1 MRIID
6 TISHPQLKISIFQM
20 NGKYMVKFEA
30 GPYEQTYKVDEME
43 VSGLEGL
50 KSKVTNELLVE
61 VAAVFRAMHAA
72 NPWKE

>member
-6 TISHPQLKISIFQM
+6 TIPHPQLKISIFQM

-43 VSGLEGL
+43 VDGLVGL
-50 KSKVTNELLVE
+50 KSKVTDEFLVE
-61 VAAVFRAMHAA
+61 VAAAFRSMHSA

>member
-6 TISHPQLKISIFQM
+6 TIPHPQLKISIFQM
-20 NGKYMVKFEA
+20 NGKYMVKIEA
-30 GPYEQTYKVDEME
+30 GPYEQTFKVDETE

-50 KSKVTNELLVE
+50 KSKVTNEFLVE
-61 VAAVFRAMHAA
+61 VASTFRAMHAA

>member
-30 GPYEQTYKVDEME
+30 GPYEQTFKVDEME

>member
-6 TISHPQLKISIFQM
+6 TIPHPQLKISIFQM

-43 VSGLEGL
+43 IGGLSEL
-50 KSKVTNELLVE
+50 KSKVTDEFLVE
-61 VAAVFRAMHAA
+61 VAAAFRTMHAA

>member
-6 TISHPQLKISIFQM
+6 TIPHPQLKISIFQM

-30 GPYEQTYKVDEME
+30 GPYEQTYKIDDTEVDGLVALKAK
-43 VSGLEGL
+43 VSDEF
-50 KSKVTNELLVE
+50 LVQ
-61 VAAVFRAMHAA
+61 VAAVFRTMHAA